1 MKTTFIYT
9 LSDPDTLEV
18 RYIGKAN
25 SIKYRF
31 WSHIHEAKND
41 SRNQRKCNWIKKL
54 LAQNKKPIIEILEEV
69 PRDRWKEA
77 EMYWIA
83 QFKAWGFRLINLT
96 SGGES
101 GVISENCRKAL
112 NNSKRGHLKGTFKHS
127 EETKAI
133 IKQKRANQVMTDEHK
148 KRISESM
155 KGKKKSEDHKK
166 NISEGRK
173 KLFIKN

>member
-25 SIKYRF
+25 NLKYRL
-31 WSHIHEAKND
+31 WAHIQEAKND

-54 LAQNKKPIIEILEEV
+54 LLQNKKPIIEILEEV
-69 PRDRWKEA
+69 PLESWKKSEI
-77 EMYWIA
+77 YWIA
-83 QFKAWGFRLINLT
+83 QFKTWGFRLINMT

-101 GVISENCRKAL
+101 GIISENCKKAL
-112 NNSKRGHLKGTFKHS
+112 QNSKRGHIKGMFKHS
-127 EETKAI
+127 EETKAL
-133 IKQKRANQVMTDEHK
+133 IKEKRANQVVTEDHK
-148 KRISESM
+148 RKISESL
-155 KGKKKSEDHKK
+155 KGRKKSDSHRK

-173 KLFIKN
+173 KLFI